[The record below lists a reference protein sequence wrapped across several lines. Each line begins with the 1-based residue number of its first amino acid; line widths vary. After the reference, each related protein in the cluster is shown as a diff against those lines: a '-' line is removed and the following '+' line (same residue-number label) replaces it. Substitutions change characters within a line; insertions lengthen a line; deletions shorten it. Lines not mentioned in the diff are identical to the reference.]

1 MVDIVLISYSKISIL
16 FELCKYLFDLFCFF
30 SSFFSS
36 SAWINNGFGMI
47 FFFFFAG
54 DRGSGGKGGI
64 SPLTPK
70 TNWCEALP
78 YSAWLECSIVFPLPL
93 MEKKNDR
100 QGRFYVGA
108 KQRNGNRSVLSL
120 PIIFFGISFEKRLSN
135 SSVGKKFGLHEVK
148 LSSSIIEGKC
158 WVKN

>member
-1 MVDIVLISYSKISIL
+1 MIYFVFFHLFFLHQHGLIMAL
-16 FELCKYLFDLFCFF
+16 VWFF
-30 SSFFSS
+30 
-36 SAWINNGFGMI
+36 I
-47 FFFFFAG
+47 FFFAG